1 VIFNHAKVIS
11 IDWLSYTIFDITR
24 CPSSRSLHVHLA
36 TCTRRGIENY
46 RQRAGVPMAQR
57 NEIHAGSIT
66 GSVVVAGSG
75 NTINARLRVE
85 LAKEPP
91 PSAEAVD
98 IRAEFDE
105 LRKILEQLQTPDQ
118 GKIRRA
124 LDDASEEL
132 AKPEADKKEVG
143 GALKRALDYAG
154 KVASLGD
161 EAVKLAPH
169 VHKLADWLGSE
180 WTSLLS

>member
-1 VIFNHAKVIS
+1 
-11 IDWLSYTIFDITR
+11 
-24 CPSSRSLHVHLA
+24 
-36 TCTRRGIENY
+36 
-46 RQRAGVPMAQR
+46 MAER
-57 NEIHAGSIT
+57 NEIRAGSIT

-85 LAKEPP
+85 LEKKQPPMTEP
-91 PSAEAVD
+91 VD
-98 IRAEFDE
+98 VRAEFAE
-105 LRKILEQLQTPDQ
+105 LRKVLEQLQTPDQ

-124 LDDASEEL
+124 LDDAGEEL
-132 AKPEADKKEVG
+132 AKPEANKKEVG
-143 GALKRALDYAG
+143 SAVKRALDYAG

-169 VHKLADWLGSE
+169 VHRLAEWLGSE

>member
-1 VIFNHAKVIS
+1 
-11 IDWLSYTIFDITR
+11 
-24 CPSSRSLHVHLA
+24 
-36 TCTRRGIENY
+36 
-46 RQRAGVPMAQR
+46 MAER
-57 NEIHAGSIT
+57 NEIRAGSIT

-85 LAKEPP
+85 LGREPP
-91 PSAEAVD
+91 PTAEPVN
-98 IRAEFDE
+98 IRAEFAE

-124 LDDASEEL
+124 LEDAGEEL
-132 AKPEADKKEVG
+132 AKPEAHKAEVG
-143 GALKRALDYAG
+143 GALKRALGYAG

-169 VHKLADWLGSE
+169 IYKLAEWLGSE
-180 WTSLLS
+180 WSSLLS

>member
-1 VIFNHAKVIS
+1 
-11 IDWLSYTIFDITR
+11 
-24 CPSSRSLHVHLA
+24 
-36 TCTRRGIENY
+36 
-46 RQRAGVPMAQR
+46 MAEKNQIR
-57 NEIHAGSIT
+57 AGSIT

-75 NTINARLRVE
+75 NTINAKLRVE
-85 LAKEPP
+85 LGKEAR
-91 PSAEAVD
+91 PSAQSVD

-124 LDDASEEL
+124 LDDAGEEL

-143 GALKRALDYAG
+143 SALKRALDYAG
-154 KVASLGD
+154 KVANLGN

-169 VHKLADWLGSE
+169 INKLAGWLGNE